1 VPKSFRRALPVAVV
15 AALVPV
21 SVGVPTVQASHN
33 GKKNWH
39 LGDRA
44 PLKQGQRGKDIR
56 ILQDFLTRAGHRT
69 SVDGHFGRGTA
80 RSVRA
85 FERKQKRKADG
96 RLTASEIRLLRRVA
110 DQRAKLRTQSTPDA
124 TTATGK
130 ATLNPDGTAVPPAD
144 APPEVVKIIEAG
156 NKIAKKPY
164 RYGGGH
170 GRWEDSG
177 YDCSGSVSYAL
188 KGADL
193 VKSPMASGGYTS
205 WGEAGKGKWVTTYAN
220 SGHVYMVVAGLRFDT
235 SARKQTGNRWTTQSR
250 TSRGYVVRHPEG
262 L

>member
-1 VPKSFRRALPVAVV
+1 VPKSFRRVLPVAVI
-15 AALVPV
+15 AALVPM
-21 SVGVPTVQASHN
+21 SVPAAQASHN

-56 ILQDFLTRAGHRT
+56 ILQDYLTRAGHRT
-69 SVDGHFGRGTA
+69 SVDGHFGRGTT

-85 FERKQKRKADG
+85 FQRAQRIRLTG
-96 RLTASEIRLLRRVA
+96 RLSAAHINRLRRVVESG
-110 DQRAKLRTQSTPDA
+110 AKLRQSSPATSTQV
-124 TTATGK
+124 GK

-144 APPEVVKIIEAG
+144 APPEVVKVIEAG
-156 NKIAKKPY
+156 NKIAKTPY

-170 GRWEDSG
+170 GRWEDTG

-193 VKSPMASGGYTS
+193 VKSSMASGGYTS
-205 WGEAGKGKWVTTYAN
+205 WGRPGKGKWITTYAN
-220 SGHVYMVVAGLRFDT
+220 SGHVYMTVAGLRFDT
-235 SARKQTGNRWTTQSR
+235 SARKQTGNRWTTESR
-250 TSRGYVVRHPEG
+250 TARGYTARHPAG